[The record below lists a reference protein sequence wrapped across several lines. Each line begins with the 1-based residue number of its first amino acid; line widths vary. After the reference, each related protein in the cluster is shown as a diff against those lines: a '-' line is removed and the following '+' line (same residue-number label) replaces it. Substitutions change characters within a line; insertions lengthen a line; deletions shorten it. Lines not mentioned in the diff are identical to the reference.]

1 MNAIKL
7 MTDKIYTGNLILV
20 NQNFSLQGFDT
31 KELISVDMRFPH
43 ILMKREAANALQ
55 MIFKKIDCFE
65 KIVPVS
71 GYRCPEEQMQI
82 YHTSLQ
88 ENGEDFTK
96 QYVAL
101 PYHSEHQTGLAIDLG
116 LKKEV
121 IDFICPDFP
130 YDGIGGK
137 FRKLAPDYGFIER
150 YPKGKEQITGISHE
164 PWHFRYI
171 GYPHSKIISKN
182 GMALEE
188 YIDFIKGFTWNE
200 KYIQKVKEEK
210 VVEICYIPA
219 NEEEVTEISIPKE
232 SVYQISGNNADGFI
246 VTLWRDTNIK
256 GGDRGNE

>member
-1 MNAIKL
+1 MNTIKL

-20 NQNFSLQGFDT
+20 NQNFSLQDFDT
-31 KELISVDMRFPH
+31 KELISVDMKFSH
-43 ILMKREAANALQ
+43 ILIKREAANALQ
-55 MIFKKIDCFE
+55 MIFEKIGCYK

-82 YHTSLQ
+82 YNTSLQ

-130 YDGIGGK
+130 YDGIGGE

-171 GYPHSKIISKN
+171 GYPHSKIISEN
-182 GMALEE
+182 GMTLEE
-188 YIDFIKGFTWNE
+188 YIDFIKDFTWNKKYLQKE
-200 KYIQKVKEEK
+200 KDEK
-210 VVEICYIPA
+210 TIEIFYIPA
-219 NEEEVTEISIPKE
+219 NKEGVTGISIPE
-232 SVYQISGNNADGFI
+232 EFLYQISGNNADGFI
-246 VTLWRDTNIK
+246 VTLWRDINIK
-256 GGDRGNE
+256 GGGRGNE